1 MKFIPTFKN
10 VLIVVLLLALLYLL
24 TCKKKRVELPQVKS
38 VTEQKEIVRV
48 DSVMSQAT
56 KDSVTKL
63 LKDADKAGEK
73 WFEEWKVVSQQY
85 DALEKGMGDL
95 LSEEVPDTCKAI
107 QERLVAQYLKEKK
120 SNDEKDIACSNT
132 IASKNSII
140 FQKDRLIQL
149 SKNDYGLLKVRLDTA
164 WAQQEKLQRIN
175 KKLLPKRELSI
186 GLVAISNYNT
196 FDNAAAGVVLDYRN
210 KRGTQFGAGV
220 FNTKQILVSYK
231 KPILK
236 F

>member
-24 TCKKKRVELPQVKS
+24 TCKKKAVVQPIVKS
-38 VTEQKEIVRV
+38 VTEQKETVRV

-56 KDSVTKL
+56 KDSVIKL

-73 WFEEWKVVSQQY
+73 WFEEWKVVSQRY

-107 QERLVAQYLKEKK
+107 QDRLMAHYLREKK
-120 SNDEKDIACSNT
+120 ASQEKDAACFNT
-132 IASKNSII
+132 IASKNITI
-140 FQKDRLIQL
+140 LQKDRLIQL
-149 SKNDYGLLKVRLDTA
+149 GKNDYSLLKVRLDTA
-164 WAQQEKLQRIN
+164 WAQQDKLQKVN
-175 KKLLPKRELSI
+175 KKLQPKRELSI
-186 GLVAISNYNT
+186 GLVAISNYNN
-196 FDNAAAGVVLDYRN
+196 FDNAAAGVLLDYRN
-210 KRGTQFGAGV
+210 KRGTQFGAGI
-220 FNTKQILVSYK
+220 FNTKQIQVSYK